1 YLFSTSRLMRKMQLF
16 SLQDS
21 AAAFCILAVAC
32 LSAGTVAQAQNE
44 DASDADTSSAPQDSV
59 GDPPSEQAPTDNT
72 LQEGTNPPVTENSEE
87 EIGTLETTVVRAS
100 QPEPEPIPQ
109 PPAPAPVT
117 PPSPPEPAPVIIDDE
132 VDEV

>member
-1 YLFSTSRLMRKMQLF
+1 
-16 SLQDS
+16 
-21 AAAFCILAVAC
+21 
-32 LSAGTVAQAQNE
+32 
-44 DASDADTSSAPQDSV
+44 
-59 GDPPSEQAPTDNT
+59 
-72 LQEGTNPPVTENSEE
+72 PPVTENSEE

-132 VDEV
+132 VDEVSYGEIETSTALFGQLPLIETPFSVGVIDQEIIQERRAFTAEEALVYETSVTPSTSSGFYSRSDFSVRG